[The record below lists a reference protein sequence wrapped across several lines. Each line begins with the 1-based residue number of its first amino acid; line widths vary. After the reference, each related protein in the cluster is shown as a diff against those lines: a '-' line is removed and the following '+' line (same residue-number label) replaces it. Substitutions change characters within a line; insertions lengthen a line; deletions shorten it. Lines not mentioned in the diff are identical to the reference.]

1 MISNRQRTAIAI
13 VIATA
18 FLAGCSGMGGGMHPV
33 IAMDGD
39 RMDVQDPVAN
49 GRALLVTGQYGLA
62 IDALS
67 RVLHDDPSNVR
78 ALNLIAEAYDRLHRY
93 DLADRYHA
101 RALEVD
107 PNSVAALNNWGFSY
121 LVRGNK
127 ARAVELLERA
137 EAIKRDQ
144 PIVLANLKLAG
155 GDTAAPSAMSTAGPS
170 AQDDATEV
178 PVSGHVMLVRRTAYL
193 VRIAPGVQM
202 LVTIPPAASRVQP
215 ASRQMTWPNVTEI
228 APLRY
233 TVIRQHPADIDTR
246 ARNLAALQRLLD
258 PSFLG
263 FLRDVDDFSLTSGV
277 GLGLAVNSVQSFDPA
292 GYRPAS

>member
-13 VIATA
+13 VIAAA
-18 FLAGCSGMGGGMHPV
+18 FLAGCSGMGGDMHPV

-67 RVLHDDPSNVR
+67 RVLHDDPNNVR

-101 RALEVD
+101 QALEVD

-127 ARAVELLERA
+127 SRAIELLERA
-137 EAIKRDQ
+137 EAIKSDQ

-155 GDTAAPSAMSTAGPS
+155 GDAEAPSAVSTTGLSAG
-170 AQDDATEV
+170 DDATDV
-178 PVSGHVMLVRRTAYL
+178 PVSRHVMLVRRTANL

-202 LVTIPPAASRVQP
+202 LVTIAPAASRMQP
-215 ASRQMTWPNVTEI
+215 APRQTAWQSVTEI
-228 APLRY
+228 APLPY
-233 TVIRQHPADIDTR
+233 IVIRRHPVDIDTR

-258 PSFLG
+258 PSLFGL
-263 FLRDVDDFSLTSGV
+263 LRDVDDFSLTSGAR
-277 GLGLAVNSVQSFDPA
+277 LGLAVNSAQSIDPA

>member
-1 MISNRQRTAIAI
+1 MR
-13 VIATA
+13 
-18 FLAGCSGMGGGMHPV
+18 PV

-49 GRALLVTGQYGLA
+49 GKALLVTGQYGLA

-67 RVLHDDPSNVR
+67 CVLHDDPNNVR

-101 RALEVD
+101 EALEID

-127 ARAVELLERA
+127 TRAVELLERA
-137 EAIKRDQ
+137 EAVKGDQ
-144 PIVLANLKLAG
+144 PVVLANLKLAG
-155 GDTAAPSAMSTAGPS
+155 GGAAAPSVMSTAGLP
-170 AQDDATEV
+170 ADDDATEV
-178 PVSGHVMLVRRTAYL
+178 PVSRHVMLMRRTANL

-202 LVTIPPAASRVQP
+202 LVTIALAPSRVQP
-215 ASRQMTWPNVTEI
+215 TSRQMPWRSVTEI
-228 APLRY
+228 APLPY
-233 TVIRQHPADIDTR
+233 VVIRQRPVDIDIR

-258 PSFLG
+258 PSAFAI
-263 FLRDVDDFSLTSGV
+263 LRDVDDFSLMSGV
-277 GLGLAVNSVQSFDPA
+277 GLGLAVNSVQSIDPA
-292 GYRPAS
+292 GYRPAT

>member
-1 MISNRQRTAIAI
+1 
-13 VIATA
+13 
-18 FLAGCSGMGGGMHPV
+18 MHPV

-49 GRALLVTGQYGLA
+49 GRALLVTSQYGLA

-67 RVLHDDPSNVR
+67 RVLHEEPNNVR

-101 RALEVD
+101 QALEVD

-137 EAIKRDQ
+137 EAIKSDQ

-155 GDTAAPSAMSTAGPS
+155 GDAEAPSAVKTTGLSAGN
-170 AQDDATEV
+170 DATDV
-178 PVSGHVMLVRRTAYL
+178 PVSRHVMLVRRTANL

-202 LVTIPPAASRVQP
+202 LVTIAPAASRMQP
-215 ASRQMTWPNVTEI
+215 APRQTAWHVTEI
-228 APLRY
+228 APLPYIASR
-233 TVIRQHPADIDTR
+233 RHPVDIDAR

-258 PSFLG
+258 PSLFGL
-263 FLRDVDDFSLTSGV
+263 LRDVDDFSLTSGAR
-277 GLGLAVNSVQSFDPA
+277 LGLAVNSAQSIDPA